1 MDDYFSQFAMVCI
14 EMLCAYM
21 FISCLFHLQDMAIF
35 QTLCIPQSIQAN
47 IDVDL
52 NVEEIENISFLVENG
67 ILKRN
72 TVFDWK
78 EYVEVKDTN
87 GNDLKDYVYIEGN
100 VNTAI
105 AGMYTLK
112 YTLKWNEQMRVKEA
126 KYYVIE

>member
-1 MDDYFSQFAMVCI
+1 
-14 EMLCAYM
+14 
-21 FISCLFHLQDMAIF
+21 MAIF